1 MKTITQFALTGLAT
15 ALFAAGSALAAGSE
29 VRSVDNHH
37 GTVTYLP
44 SSTQQKKQVTIAFY
58 NARAGTGLGSSA
70 NRAAKRDQGSF
81 RQVTT
86 PHGTV
91 SYFAP
96 AE

>member
-15 ALFAAGSALAAGSE
+15 ALFASGSAFAGDGE
-29 VRSVDNHH
+29 WRTIDNHH
-37 GTVTYLP
+37 GSVTYYAPRSVQKTVTVGFFNGR
-44 SSTQQKKQVTIAFY
+44 TGQ
-58 NARAGTGLGSSA
+58 GLGRT
-70 NRAAKRDQGSF
+70 NTVTRQDQGGF

-91 SYFAP
+91 SYYAP